1 MDSAQRKILPEV
13 AGPARPGTPGQA
25 VGTPSTTLRRSIAV
39 ASSSADQ
46 RRRLA
51 GRLGRA
57 GRAVDHDLRRRL
69 PRPRRR
75 GHGPGRCGGQV
86 AGRAGTR
93 RPGRRGPDRRAG
105 RGGHRG
111 HHPARAVPAVR
122 PQRDLPHPVPPGPQ
136 RPPGRRRGPGRGHPA
151 GPGGPAEV
159 QVAEVTPFGL
169 AGSAGSTPLRITVKG
184 DPPRQLFGKLY
195 ARSHLRADRWY
206 KLARE
211 RPSRPQPHESS
222 ACWRSSTAS
231 TNRVSREPFGA
242 ARFGQR

>member
-1 MDSAQRKILPEV
+1 
-13 AGPARPGTPGQA
+13 
-25 VGTPSTTLRRSIAV
+25 
-39 ASSSADQ
+39 
-46 RRRLA
+46 
-51 GRLGRA
+51 
-57 GRAVDHDLRRRL
+57 
-69 PRPRRR
+69 
-75 GHGPGRCGGQV
+75 
-86 AGRAGTR
+86 
-93 RPGRRGPDRRAG
+93 
-105 RGGHRG
+105 
-111 HHPARAVPAVR
+111 
-122 PQRDLPHPVPPGPQ
+122 
-136 RPPGRRRGPGRGHPA
+136 
-151 GPGGPAEV
+151 
-159 QVAEVTPFGL
+159 VAEVTPFGL